1 MAPPITTTTAPTIL
15 TLKQNF
21 LTTQTRLLA
30 QAPEPSRSWRRGNNN
45 NNGEIGSVLPEKA
58 LNDAL
63 YRLNH
68 TIQQH
73 ARRVYAGQATRHVA
87 EQLESLYLRPQ
98 GGGGGGGAGGE
109 KKRQQGRRKNGQQDG
124 DDGREEEA
132 AGSEEE
138 EEDDDDDQEAW
149 MFVGADLAHPTT
161 IATLPPEW
169 WQQQEDDY
177 PNSAQP
183 SMDAKRYA
191 KRAADLQALSAR
203 RAEAEARVLRLRRM
217 KALLAPFVVPPTNN
231 DNNNNNNE
239 EEGLLQN
246 NLVTRDGEVE
256 KELERM
262 RVLLVRVADK
272 VARLRGGHKG
282 EDGHDNDDE
291 LFGGGEAMIVDDVEV
306 VERRKV
312 QVLLD
317 DMR

>member
-1 MAPPITTTTAPTIL
+1 MAPPITTTAPTIL

-30 QAPEPSRSWRRGNNN
+30 QAPEPSRAWRRGNNN
-45 NNGEIGSVLPEKA
+45 NGEVGSVLPEKA
-58 LNDAL
+58 LNDAF

-98 GGGGGGGAGGE
+98 GGGGGVGGE
-109 KKRQQGRRKNGQQDG
+109 KKQERRRNGQQDG
-124 DDGREEEA
+124 DDGREEEEA

-138 EEDDDDDQEAW
+138 EDDDQEAW

-161 IATLPPEW
+161 IATLPHEW
-169 WQQQEDDY
+169 WQQQDAY

-183 SMDAKRYA
+183 SLDAKRYA
-191 KRAADLQALSAR
+191 ERAADLQALSAR

-217 KALLAPFVVPPTNN
+217 KALLAPFVVSPTNN
-231 DNNNNNNE
+231 DNNNE

-256 KELERM
+256 KELEHM

-272 VARLRGGHKG
+272 VARLRGANKE
-282 EDGHDNDDE
+282 EDGDDNDDE
-291 LFGGGEAMIVDDVEV
+291 LFGEGEAMIVDDVEV